1 MVGPKVEGRL
11 DYLNEDPPFSAFTSR
26 ELRGVVRSTAAP
38 IARRYE
44 RQLSQAVKS
53 VTVPSRPAVDSE
65 RVEKSCGVCSPE
77 KDET

>member
-11 DYLNEDPPFSAFTSR
+11 DYLNEDPPFSAFTAR
-26 ELRGVVRSTAAP
+26 ELKGVVRSTAAP

-53 VTVPSRPAVDSE
+53 VTVPSRPGSGLRARREVL
-65 RVEKSCGVCSPE
+65 RRLFV
-77 KDET
+77 